1 MRTVNKVFPQ
11 VSNMAQLATWECPEC
26 KNTTHYKGLCRDC
39 TEYDDSGSPVK
50 PVSRVRINH
59 TQTERH
65 IHIPTKADFVNSR
78 RKQPSKK
85 QLDAIMAQLNANSHE
100 CQGEECPVCESEDF
114 TPIGEII
121 KGEEEWWNYLLELLE
136 WFCYMDLVG
145 FFIPTP
151 HISPFNKS

>member
-1 MRTVNKVFPQ
+1 
-11 VSNMAQLATWECPEC
+11 MAQLATWECPEC

-59 TQTERH
+59 TQTEKH

-85 QLDAIMAQLNANSHE
+85 QLDAIMAQLNANSHK

-121 KGEEEWWNYLLELLE
+121 KGGEEEWLNSSLE
-136 WFCYMDLVG
+136 
-145 FFIPTP
+145 
-151 HISPFNKS
+151 